1 MRRLILK
8 ILCWGI
14 KQVATDVV
22 NSNMVGPHVVTPRLF
37 NEVSKH
43 HRSAIKASNERRERA
58 IKASNER
65 RERAI
70 KTFKAHN
77 NVITPRNDGIYIS
90 QKGNA

>member
-58 IKASNER
+58 IK
-65 RERAI
+65 
-70 KTFKAHN
+70 TFKAHN
-77 NVITPRNDGIYIS
+77 NVIMPRNDVIYIS